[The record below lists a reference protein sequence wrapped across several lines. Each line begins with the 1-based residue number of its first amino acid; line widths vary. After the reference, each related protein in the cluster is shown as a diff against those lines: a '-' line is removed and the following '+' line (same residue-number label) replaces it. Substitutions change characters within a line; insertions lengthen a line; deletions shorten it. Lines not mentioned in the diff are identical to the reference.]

1 MLALPLVPAAMLVA
15 SLQAQ
20 GDSVARIRGTATSSR
35 NGRPIA
41 GVMISVPQVRKSVVT
56 DAKGK
61 FRLDGLPEGAQKIR
75 VAYNERETEEYVFHL
90 ERAHPKEIAVLLDVD
105 AEDLDP
111 VVVEVQHP
119 STWRDLAGFYARKN
133 AYGGFGHFI
142 TREEIERSH
151 PIHISSLLGREGIMQ
166 ICVTGC
172 LPTRYLQ
179 GKPCIVPVSVDGLAF
194 RELDYN
200 LIPIASVAAVEVYPG
215 TPPSGLSDMTE
226 SKTPNSVWQAG
237 RYNSAGSCGSVMV
250 WTR

>member
-1 MLALPLVPAAMLVA
+1 MIAFQVTAAMLA
-15 SLQAQ
+15 ALQPQVDSTARLQ
-20 GDSVARIRGTATSSR
+20 GQVISSF

-41 GVMISVPQVRKSVVT
+41 GVMISVPQAHRLVAT
-56 DAKGK
+56 DAKGA
-61 FRLDGLPEGAQKIR
+61 FRLDGLAAGAQKIR
-75 VAYNERETEEYVFHL
+75 VAYSGRETEEYGFQLEPAHL
-90 ERAHPKEIAVLLDVD
+90 KEIAVLLDVD

-111 VVVEVQHP
+111 IVVEVQHP
-119 STWRDLAGFYARKN
+119 SIWRDLAGFYARKDT
-133 AYGGFGHFI
+133 YRGFGHFI
-142 TREEIERSH
+142 TREEIEHSR
-151 PIHISSLLGREGIMQ
+151 PLHISSLLVREGIMQ

-200 LIPIASVAAVEVYPG
+200 LIPIARVAGVEVYPG
-215 TPPSGLSDMTE
+215 TPPSGLSDMTD

-237 RYNSAGSCGSVMV
+237 RYNSGGSCGSVMI